1 MANWNEA
8 DHPRD
13 DIGRFTDK
21 GGGSSTKTKESYE
34 EKMQRRAEILFP
46 NTEEKKT
53 INSNFDYKNI
63 GLGNFNNEN
72 LSREDILFPT
82 MKKNKYIE
90 NLNETDTI
98 KRYQNNTL
106 ETFKQN
112 LRNKSLEVAPTWN
125 SSYNAKFSDS
135 ELKKAREF
143 IHGAED
149 FGAEAY
155 KPTPNDVW
163 TIGYGHTGLVDGKP
177 ITPGMK
183 ITKEKAEE
191 LYRKDFEKHIVGL
204 KNIEVPLTTNQ
215 KIALASFAYNNG
227 PGVLNKDSSVV
238 KKLNSGDFKGASDK
252 MGEYIKQTN
261 KKTGKREVLKGLINR
276 RAKEKNLFYT
286 PDEE

>member
-1 MANWNEA
+1 MTNWNEG

-13 DIGRFTDK
+13 AEGKFTYK
-21 GGGSSTKTKESYE
+21 EGSSSYSSSKKESNE
-34 EKMQRRAEILFP
+34 EKMKRRAEILFP
-46 NTEEKKT
+46 NTREKRT

-72 LSREDILFPT
+72 Q
-82 MKKNKYIE
+82 
-90 NLNETDTI
+90 NETDSI

-112 LRNKSLEVAPTWN
+112 LRNKSLEVALTWD
-125 SSYNAKFSDS
+125 SSYNANFSNS

-143 IHGAED
+143 IQGAED
-149 FGAEAY
+149 FRADAH

-163 TIGYGHTGLVDGKP
+163 TIGYGHTGFVDGKP

-183 ITKEKAEE
+183 ITREKAEE

-204 KNIEVPLTTNQ
+204 KNVEVPLTTNQ

-227 PGVLNKDSSVV
+227 PGVLNEDSSIVQ
-238 KKLNSGDFKGASDK
+238 KLNAGDFKGASDK
-252 MGEYIKQTN
+252 MDEYKYQTN
-261 KKTGKREVLKGLINR
+261 KKTGQKEVLRGLVNR
-276 RAKEKNLFYT
+276 RAKEKKLFYT